1 MKLPT
6 SHVELVNQLAIRLRD
21 LGIIHLD
28 MDEQTMSNRRTIK
41 VKGKELLNYSS
52 CNYVGLETDARL
64 KEAAIK
70 AVEQYGVQFYTVRAY
85 LSLHMYQELE
95 SMMDEIFGHP
105 TVVMPTTMLGHLS
118 VIPVVVGSRDAVILD
133 HQVHTSVQMTTKIL
147 KAGGT
152 HNEMIRHN
160 RMDYLESRIK
170 KLITQYDKVW
180 YLADGVYSMYGNTA
194 PMEELYELMNRYE
207 QFYVYIDDSHGMS
220 WTGKHGNGAVLSRI
234 PFHPQMVLVTSLG
247 KAFGASGGVG
257 VFYDNTFRNLV
268 RNCGS
273 PLIFTGP
280 LQPATLGA
288 AVASAKI
295 HLSDDIYLL
304 QSDLVEK
311 IRYFKRRAKELE
323 LPIVSQEETP
333 IQFLGCGKLEVGFGL
348 VKAMMGDGIFPSIAC
363 YPSVPYNNTGIRFM
377 VTVHHSYEDIDRLL
391 DSVALRMPQL
401 LEKENFTFDQ
411 IHKAFNLGSYATE
424 IISVT

>member
-1 MKLPT
+1 MQLPT

-41 VKGKELLNYSS
+41 VKGKELLNFSS
-52 CNYVGLETDARL
+52 CNYVGLETDERL

-70 AVEQYGVQFYTVRAY
+70 AIEQYGVQFYTVRAY
-85 LSLHMYQELE
+85 LSLHMYKELE
-95 SMMDEIFGHP
+95 TMMDEIFGHP

-118 VIPVVVGSRDAVILD
+118 CLPVLVGNKDAVIMD

-147 KAGGT
+147 KSGGT
-152 HNEMIRHN
+152 HSEMIRHN
-160 RMDYLESRIK
+160 RMDYLESRIQ

-194 PMEELYELMNRYE
+194 PMEDLYALMNKYE
-207 QFYVYIDDSHGMS
+207 KFYLYIDDSHGMS

-257 VFYDNTFRNLV
+257 VFYDDKFRSLV
-268 RNCGS
+268 RNTGS

-288 AVASAKI
+288 AVASARI
-295 HLSDDIYLL
+295 HLSDDIYRL
-304 QSDLVEK
+304 QNELVSK
-311 IRYFKRRAKELE
+311 IKYFRAKAQELQ
-323 LPIVSQEETP
+323 LPFVSQEDTP
-333 IQFLGCGKLEVGFGL
+333 IQFLGTGKLEVGFGL
-348 VKAMMGDGIFPSIAC
+348 VKTLMGDGLFPSIAC
-363 YPSVPYNNTGIRFM
+363 YPSVPYNNTGIRMM
-377 VTVHHSYEDIDRLL
+377 VTVHHSYDDIDRMIEA
-391 DSVALRMPQL
+391 VAHRMPQV
-401 LEKENFTFDQ
+401 LEKENFTLEQ
-411 IHKAFNLGSYATE
+411 INKAFNLQASTAD
-424 IISVT
+424 IIA